1 MQTLVTAGVVVG
13 MVLIGIIMTLTVSW
27 VLSKT
32 ALKGV
37 PTHYTLELPPYRK
50 PKV

>member
-1 MQTLVTAGVVVG
+1 MLASNQV
-13 MVLIGIIMTLTVSW
+13 
-27 VLSKT
+27 KT

-50 PKV
+50 PKVWNT